1 MTKIL
6 SFVALLL
13 FGGVVYG
20 AFNYLQ
26 SDVPPQQKFLLQSFE
41 ETLDAA
47 NKKEQESSSKEFE
60 AFKYRLEAEKRGLD
74 YLAQAKKVQALSNA
88 LRTSLD
94 SLFAINATVAQ
105 INNKTAAYKKQIW
118 EMYKDPYDQK
128 ELDGFIDNLLH
139 LKSIQQFDNYTSV
152 AQKQLLLYVSS
163 IETAAMDKFW
173 SKMTIEP
180 IIFDPF
186 QVAVQR
192 NATELSVGD
201 TVQLKIYLAARSIL
215 TKFHVIVDD
224 KALVLDQYGMAHY
237 QKICNK
243 VGNYHVKGLI
253 SPPACA
259 ACMKKTYPFD
269 FAYSVA
275 ACR

>member
-60 AFKYRLEAEKRGLD
+60 ALKHRLEAENRGLD

-94 SLFAINATVAQ
+94 SLFAINANATQ
-105 INNKTAAYKKQIW
+105 INNKTAAYKKQIL
-118 EMYKDPYDQK
+118 ELYKDTYDQK
-128 ELDGFIDNLLH
+128 ELGGFIDNLLH
-139 LKSIQQFDNYTSV
+139 IKSIQQFDNYTSV
-152 AQKQLLLYVSS
+152 SQKQLLLYVSS

-173 SKMTIEP
+173 SKMAIDSV
-180 IIFDPF
+180 IFDSF
-186 QVAVQR
+186 YSAVQP

-215 TKFHVIVDD
+215 TKFHVIVDN
-224 KALVLDQYGMAHY
+224 KALATDQYGMAHY
-237 QKICNK
+237 QKVCNK
-243 VGNYHVKGLI
+243 VGNYHVKGVI

-259 ACMKKTYPFD
+259 TCMKKTYP
-269 FAYSVA
+269 SILHIV
-275 ACR
+275 